1 MMKIMKEL
9 TCMCAC
15 IFLFISCTGKDNY
28 LRIPLKSEIFEVSSN
43 GSFIEKFK
51 NLPEEMKTNYSNR
64 IYIISGEIDYV
75 TWPKDG
81 NDLIHTAVAIGLDDY
96 NRNTLAGDCISIE
109 LDERRMDLKVG
120 DKIKVLAQFDDYTN
134 SQWGFSV
141 SLKHGKI
148 INSLLDTVSP
158 LKL

>member
-1 MMKIMKEL
+1 MKRILAEL
-9 TCMCAC
+9 ICMCTC
-15 IFLFISCTGKDNY
+15 FFLFISCTGKDDH

-43 GSFIEKFK
+43 VSFIDEFK
-51 NLPEEMKTNYSNR
+51 NLPEEMKTNYRSK
-64 IYIISGEIDYV
+64 IYVISGEIDYV

-96 NRNTLAGDCISIE
+96 NRNTLDGDCISIE
-109 LDERRMDLKVG
+109 LDERKMDLKVG
-120 DKIKVLAQFDDYTN
+120 DKIKVLAQFDDYTS

-148 INSLLDTVSP
+148 INNLLDTVSP
-158 LKL
+158 IN